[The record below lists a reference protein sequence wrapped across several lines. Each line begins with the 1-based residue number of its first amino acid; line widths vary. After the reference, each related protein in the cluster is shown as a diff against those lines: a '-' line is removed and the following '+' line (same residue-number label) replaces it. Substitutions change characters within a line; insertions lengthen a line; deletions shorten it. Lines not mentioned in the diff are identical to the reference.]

1 MANSLLTTQAITRE
15 AIRLFKNSNRFLQS
29 IDRQYSDQ
37 FARTGG
43 KIGNT
48 LNIRLPNDYVVRR
61 GPTAVPQDTVEK
73 QTPVAI
79 ANQTGVDIA
88 FSTADRALSL
98 DDYSRR
104 VLAPAINVLAGAIAS
119 DVMGLAENIP
129 HVARNA
135 DGSNNTISP
144 NMSTFLTAGAILDR
158 YGVSRAPGSAW

>member
-29 IDRQYSDQ
+29 VDRQYDGQ
-37 FARTGG
+37 FARTGA
-43 KIGNT
+43 KIGAN

-88 FSTADRALSL
+88 FSTAVRCGKS
-98 DDYSRR
+98 
-104 VLAPAINVLAGAIAS
+104 
-119 DVMGLAENIP
+119 E
-129 HVARNA
+129 
-135 DGSNNTISP
+135 
-144 NMSTFLTAGAILDR
+144 
-158 YGVSRAPGSAW
+158 